1 MPGRI
6 LVVDDLPT
14 NVKLLEAKLSREYF
28 DVFTAN
34 DGPGALD
41 TAKSASPD
49 VILLDVMMPGMDGF
63 EVCRRLKADPATSH
77 IPVVMVTALS
87 DVSDRVRGLE
97 AGADDF
103 LTKPVNDVALMARVK
118 SLVRL
123 KVMTDELRLR
133 EGTSEQL
140 GGLGDEPLSEVDD
153 GAAELLLVVDNELLG
168 DKIDDVVRDDGHSL
182 TRTTSAAEALA
193 TAPAKPYDLI
203 LIDLNLLSD
212 DALRLCSQL
221 RATDATR
228 QTPILLIIDDSDIE
242 GLATGLELGVNDY
255 LAHPVD
261 RHELRARIRTQV
273 RRKRYQDR
281 LRANYRESL
290 SMALTDGLTGL
301 YNRRYFDTHFHAQL
315 QHAASS
321 GKPITVMMID
331 IDHFKPVN
339 DTHGHGVGDEVLV
352 EVARRMAGRV
362 RNFDM
367 VARYGGEEF
376 VVVMP
381 DAGEDIAAHVAERL
395 RQVVAAAPVVVSSE
409 DVDTIDVTISVGYA
423 VGKGRAADKSLLK
436 KADQALYEAKGAGRN
451 CVCVARSDAEAA

>member
-34 DGPGALD
+34 DGPEAID
-41 TAKSASPD
+41 TAKSVSPD

-87 DVSDRVRGLE
+87 DISDRVHGLE

-133 EGTSEQL
+133 EDTSEQL

-153 GAAELLLVVDNELLG
+153 GAAELLLVTDNALLG
-168 DKIDDVVRDDGHSL
+168 DKIEEVACDDGHSL
-182 TRTTSAAEALA
+182 TRTGSAAEALA
-193 TAPAKPYDLI
+193 TTADKPYDLI
-203 LIDLNLLSD
+203 LVDLNLLSD

-221 RATDATR
+221 RAADATR
-228 QTPILLIIDDSDIE
+228 QTPILLIIDDSDID

-261 RHELRARIRTQV
+261 RHELCARIRTQV

-301 YNRRYFDTHFHAQL
+301 YNRRYFDAHFESQL
-315 QHAASS
+315 RHAASS

-331 IDHFKPVN
+331 IDYFKPVN
-339 DTHGHGVGDEVLV
+339 DTYGHDVGDEVLV
-352 EVARRMAGRV
+352 EVARRMTGRV

-381 DAGEDIAAHVAERL
+381 DAGEDIAAHVGERL
-395 RQVVAAAPVVVSSE
+395 RRVVAAAPVVVSS
-409 DVDTIDVTISVGYA
+409 DHVDTIDVTISIGYA
-423 VGKGRAADKSLLK
+423 VGRGSAADKSLLK

-451 CVCVARSDAEAA
+451 RVCVAGSDAEAA